1 MEIRSNTPS
10 FGMAFIKPDRKTML
24 VLEKYIEPRSF
35 EAFVKEQAQCKYFD
49 ITTSLDTGYTK
60 GKHYQVPVF
69 NVVAKEG
76 VDTFGYGVEPS
87 GFHTEGFF
95 KNHKERLTDE
105 YKDMVKGVKPDT
117 KLKRFV
123 FNKIVAPVLR
133 FAYVKDLKHIEKNCP
148 ERMVLPALRA
158 AGDEALKLEAQV
170 AEASKISKIIDNQ

>member
-1 MEIRSNTPS
+1 MEIRNNAPS

-24 VLEKYIEPRSF
+24 VLEKYVEPRSF
-35 EAFVKEQAQCKYFD
+35 EAFVKEQAKCKYFD
-49 ITTSLDTGYTK
+49 IKTSLTRGYGHEK
-60 GKHYQVPVF
+60 EEQVPLF
-69 NVVAKEG
+69 HVVAKDG

-95 KNHKERLTDE
+95 KNNRERLTDE
-105 YKDMVKGVKPDT
+105 YKDLLKGMKPDT

-123 FNKIVAPVLR
+123 FNKILAPALR